1 MLRELITTCVFRDKT
16 RRFPLG
22 VGILGTGSHVPSRVV
37 GNTEVGT
44 LAGVDDEW
52 IRRKTGIRER
62 RYAAEDEATS
72 DLAVAAARR
81 ALEDAGAD
89 VAELS
94 LVVVATSTPDSPQPP
109 TAAVVAHRL
118 GAPARAAAF
127 DLNAVC
133 SGFVFALD
141 LARRHVAEGGLALVI
156 AAEVYSRVI
165 DPADRRT
172 AVLLGD
178 GAGAAVLGP
187 VPGDRGVLGA
197 RLSSYGELAG
207 VVRVEAGG
215 SRVPTSAATIA
226 AGMHHFRMEGR
237 AVVEFVRGRVPPEVE
252 RLLADA
258 ELAPA
263 DVDHVITHQAN
274 GHLIRALV
282 EDLGLPA
289 ARLHTTVE
297 RYGNTGAASSA
308 ITLDQARRCSD
319 AQAGA
324 IALLVTF
331 GGGMSVAV
339 ALLRL

>member
-1 MLRELITTCVFRDKT
+1 MSV
-16 RRFPLG
+16 G
-22 VGILGTGSHVPSRVV
+22 VLGTGSHVPPRVIDNATA
-37 GNTEVGT
+37 GAP
-44 LAGVDDEW
+44 AGVDDEW
-52 IRRKTGIRER
+52 IRRKTGIHER
-62 RYAAEDEATS
+62 RYAHPDEATS

-81 ALEDAGAD
+81 ALEAAGTD

-141 LARRHVAEGGLALVI
+141 LARRYIAGGGTALVI
-156 AAEVYSRVI
+156 AAEVYSRVV
-165 DPADRRT
+165 DPTDRRT

-187 VPGDRGVLGA
+187 APGDRGVLGA

-215 SRVPTSAATIA
+215 SRLPTSAATVE
-226 AGMHHFRMEGR
+226 AGLHHFRMDGR

-252 RLLADA
+252 RLLAD
-258 ELAPA
+258 LDLTSA
-263 DVDHVITHQAN
+263 DVDHVITHQGN
-274 GHLIRALV
+274 GNLIRTLV
-282 EDLGLPA
+282 GDLGLTG

-308 ITLDQARRCSD
+308 ITLDQARRSP
-319 AQAGA
+319 GVEPGS
-324 IALLVTF
+324 IALLATF

-339 ALLRL
+339 ALVRF